1 MRLFYSALYM
11 ALVCL
16 VSPVSAG
23 SLDQGL
29 ELAKDLNDQAVSSQ
43 KKIDS
48 ATAKTKAMLE
58 EYQQLMLDSDFHET
72 QKNQLLSALE
82 QQRQKKQSLQQQLQ
96 QIQQTEKRLAPL
108 LLSMVQALERFI
120 LLDVPFHHQERID
133 SVLVLRE
140 RILDP
145 ALTLADRFQLVMEA
159 FQIELDYGYSLEAYR
174 DQIAWQEGTGQ
185 EATGQ
190 GEQRS
195 VECLRI
201 GRLALY
207 FVTPDGNTVGIWNRA
222 EKRWQLLSPDYR
234 RPILDGIKVAKGL
247 VAPELLPLPLL
258 AELNP

>member
-1 MRLFYSALYM
+1 MKLFYSAVCMVLLGLAIP
-11 ALVCL
+11 AL
-16 VSPVSAG
+16 AG

-72 QKNQLLSALE
+72 QKNQLLNALE

-120 LLDVPFHHQERID
+120 LLDVPFHHQKRID

-174 DQIAWQEGTGQ
+174 DQIAWQ
-185 EATGQ
+185 

-207 FVTPDGNTVGIWNRA
+207 FVTPDGNTVGIWNRG